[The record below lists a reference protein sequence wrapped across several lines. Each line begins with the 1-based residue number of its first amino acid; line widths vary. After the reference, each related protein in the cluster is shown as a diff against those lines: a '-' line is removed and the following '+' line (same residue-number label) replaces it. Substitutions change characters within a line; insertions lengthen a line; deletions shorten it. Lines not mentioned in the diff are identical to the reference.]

1 MNDVYIYAL
10 CVTVPLLFVLTG
22 FRDRVAPLIDR
33 VFLRV
38 DLPSRREDFDPDGR

>member
-1 MNDVYIYAL
+1 MTDMYIFVL
-10 CVTVPLLFVLTG
+10 CVTVPLLLLFTG

-38 DLPSRREDFDPDGR
+38 DLPSRKSDFDPDGR